1 MPSQYLQESFKRL
14 KQLKWLKRL
23 KPAQAKPSIP
33 NLGVN
38 NTPQHALLYSTNRW
52 IRSIIGMVVTA
63 VLVFPCTIAAAVWID
78 FNNTISDIKVDVI
91 PSNGKKHKTSII
103 DPYANQPI
111 QILLLGQDTRDGDGN
126 ASIGGSSASLK
137 GNHQADTSM
146 ILQISADR
154 SFINLISI
162 PRDSLVDVP
171 ECAVTGGT
179 IPAQSGVMFNSIFAQ
194 AYAQG
199 GDLSSAASCTLNAVN
214 ALTGMDIQNF
224 VVVDFNG
231 LKSMIDAIGGVD
243 ICIPTD
249 LTDSKTHLNLTKGM
263 HHLDGASATQYARM
277 RHGTGTDGSDIMRT
291 TRQQYLVKQLMKE
304 ALNKNLFTQSS
315 QLYQL
320 AKTALQSLNISSGL
334 ASATTLVGLAMSLKD
349 LDLDNLFTQTVP
361 VTTAPSDPNRV
372 VWTDKASTLWEK
384 MRNDQPLGT
393 KKTVEKK
400 TKSSGKSSK
409 KNADAKKNDVDDT
422 ASGDASSNSGS
433 ATGQSQTGTS
443 ENQVD
448 AKTGLITDAA
458 GQLIDPNTGGI
469 VDPETGTIKDPE
481 TGQYLGI
488 AQKYLNATVCA
499 VN

>member
-1 MPSQYLQESFKRL
+1 MPSKKYRILFNRL
-14 KQLKWLKRL
+14 KQY
-23 KPAQAKPSIP
+23 AKTQSSIP
-33 NLGVN
+33 HIGRQGA
-38 NTPQHALLYSTNRW
+38 PQHALLYSTSRLMQ
-52 IRSIIGMVVTA
+52 SVIIMVVTA
-63 VLVFPCTIAAAVWID
+63 VLVFPCTVAAAVWID
-78 FNNTISDIKVDVI
+78 FNNTINDIKVDVI
-91 PSNGKKHKTSII
+91 QTGSKKHKTSIV
-103 DPYANQPI
+103 DPYSNQPI

-126 ASIGGSSASLK
+126 ASIGGTAARLK

-162 PRDSLVDVP
+162 PRDSLVDTP
-171 ECAVTGGT
+171 ECATTGGA

-194 AYAQG
+194 AYAQS
-199 GDLSSAASCTLNAVN
+199 GDLASAASCTLTAVN
-214 ALTGMDIQNF
+214 ALTGLNIDNF

-263 HHLDGASATQYARM
+263 HHLDGTSATQYARM

-361 VTTAPSDPNRV
+361 VTAAPTDPNRV
-372 VWTDKASTLWEK
+372 VWTDKASALWEK

-400 TKSSGKSSK
+400 TNSGKSSK
-409 KNADAKKNDVDDT
+409 KREKDANSDT
-422 ASGDASSNSGS
+422 AKSNTTGGSSSDSASAIDQN
-433 ATGQSQTGTS
+433 QTNAS
-443 ENQVD
+443 ENQAD
-448 AKTGLITDAA
+448 AKTGLITDAN
-458 GQLIDPNTGGI
+458 GQLVDPNTGGI

-499 VN
+499 VK